1 MHAVSPKDQVPSLSP
16 ESVVRDRRHQK
27 HRRQVLGSRHGTP
40 APIRPSVLESRAS
53 GPPSLTVDP
62 ALVTLVTEGIGET
75 EAASNSW
82 DGFSF
87 PATPST
93 CDGDLSPTF
102 SPRVFS
108 PGGNISPHG
117 SSPAFSPRIP
127 SPRLPSGA
135 AHGAAPGNGRTMES
149 QRRAFSG
156 CRRGAVPPTR
166 LQRDTALVGSPRGDA
181 STSSKAQD
189 SPNLVT
195 PKVLSAIR
203 PSAHR
208 DSSHP
213 ERTAF
218 QGTPDASAVHSGGH
232 AGAPASRGP
241 LARVRPAASTAAG
254 GAHGVQM
261 RGPRPPSLILPS
273 QCGLHTCLGTSAT
286 HAAVRAA
293 QAVND
298 RTAAAAVSPAASA
311 DSAAASPSSFAS
323 SPPAPSAAAA
333 SPSALPLASTCA
345 ESPRLLHPRSACT
358 APSPPPS
365 ASASPRL
372 LQASR
377 PRAPSAHSSPRPCI
391 PERTAQYASHDQ
403 ADLPRAASFH
413 HPPARRRESDAPI
426 AQEAAD
432 LARARSFHRPPSQLQ
447 PKLSP
452 SAARHTRL
460 PFPLLPLTFPRSPTH
475 PAPRSCPPARLL
487 AEQPLRQWG
496 GGEGGGRGQEECEV
510 MGWREKWVSEASGD
524 RERERREGE
533 VEEEGEEDW
542 GTQKVGRGERLL
554 QGRNVIMRTRQPQ
567 RRASFGGQSDAAMW
581 QRVHDGMPMEEA
593 DVPMWRLVARA
604 LAPPSPTPPSQ
615 APPSAAS
622 AQLKCHTGPGG
633 VAASC
638 TARERVGGG
647 AVRRDEGDVASD
659 VRGFGGITQLPERI
673 QDHSRYSHSAT
684 PSPQSGCAQGTCSVV
699 LPPPV
704 RNPTAPPTHA
714 LMQPCQQE
722 GEDEEEGEVPM
733 LAIPRRAHSARC
745 TATTAPTRSPLSPA
759 HHRTHSSSFS
769 HLHRSPLNPCSPLN
783 SPTSG
788 SRSGT
793 GRQRGADVSICVASP
808 RAIPSQKALTAPHS
822 SPQLVTDPRVLHS
835 PRSPSHSRSQSALNS
850 PTVCHTDPSSSADA
864 GL

>member
-1 MHAVSPKDQVPSLSP
+1 MDVIDPSLSSQPAQMEFMQAGMHAVSPKDQVPSQSA
-16 ESVVRDRRHQK
+16 ESVAKDRRHQK

-53 GPPSLTVDP
+53 GPPAITVDP
-62 ALVTLVTEGIGET
+62 ALVTLATEGGQEA

-108 PGGNISPHG
+108 PGGCISPHG
-117 SSPAFSPRIP
+117 SSPAFSPRIS

-135 AHGAAPGNGRTMES
+135 AAQGAAPGNGRAMEN

-156 CRRGAVPPTR
+156 CRRAAVPPTR
-166 LQRDTALVGSPRGDA
+166 LKRDAALVGSPRGDA
-181 STSSKAQD
+181 STSRKSQD
-189 SPNLVT
+189 SPNLIAPSV
-195 PKVLSAIR
+195 PSASR
-203 PSAHR
+203 PSATHR
-208 DSSHP
+208 DSSHL
-213 ERTAF
+213 ERAAF
-218 QGTPDASAVHSGGH
+218 QGTPAASAVHSGGL

-254 GAHGVQM
+254 GAQGVQM

-273 QCGLHTCLGTSAT
+273 QCAPHTCRGTAAT

-298 RTAAAAVSPAASA
+298 LSAAAAVSPAASA
-311 DSAAASPSSFAS
+311 DSAASSPSSFAS
-323 SPPAPSAAAA
+323 SPPAPSAAA
-333 SPSALPLASTCA
+333 SPSALPLASTRA
-345 ESPRLLHPRSACT
+345 ESPRLLHPRSPRA

-391 PERTAQYASHDQ
+391 PELIAQYASHDQ
-403 ADLPRAASFH
+403 ADLLRAASFH
-413 HPPARRRESDAPI
+413 HPPTRRRESDAPM

-452 SAARHTRL
+452 SAAHHTRL

-496 GGEGGGRGQEECEV
+496 RGEGEGRGQEECEV
-510 MGWREKWVSEASGD
+510 MGWREKWVSETSG
-524 RERERREGE
+524 EREMREGE
-533 VEEEGEEDW
+533 GEEEGEEEW

-554 QGRNVIMRTRQPQ
+554 QGRNVIMRNRQPQ
-567 RRASFGGQSDAAMW
+567 RRASFGGQSDAAM
-581 QRVHDGMPMEEA
+581 RVHDGMPMEEA

-604 LAPPSPTPPSQ
+604 LAPPSPTPHSQ
-615 APPSAAS
+615 APPSPTPHSQAPPSPAS
-622 AQLKCHTGPGG
+622 AHLKCHSGPGRP
-633 VAASC
+633 ATSC
-638 TARERVGGG
+638 TAGERVGECV
-647 AVRRDEGDVASD
+647 VRGEGGDVAGE
-659 VRGFGGITQLPERI
+659 VLIGRTQPPERI
-673 QDHSRYSHSAT
+673 QDHARNSHSPT
-684 PSPQSGCAQGTCSVV
+684 PSPRFGCATGTSCVV

-704 RNPTAPPTHA
+704 CRPTAPPTHA
-714 LMQPCQQE
+714 LAQPWQQQQQQE
-722 GEDEEEGEVPM
+722 EGAEEKE
-733 LAIPRRAHSARC
+733 A
-745 TATTAPTRSPLSPA
+745 
-759 HHRTHSSSFS
+759 
-769 HLHRSPLNPCSPLN
+769 
-783 SPTSG
+783 SPTSI
-788 SRSGT
+788 
-793 GRQRGADVSICVASP
+793 AP
-808 RAIPSQKALTAPHS
+808 RLTAL
-822 SPQLVTDPRVLHS
+822 QL
-835 PRSPSHSRSQSALNS
+835 
-850 PTVCHTDPSSSADA
+850 A
-864 GL
+864 GLARGGSEEKACP

>member
-1 MHAVSPKDQVPSLSP
+1 
-16 ESVVRDRRHQK
+16 
-27 HRRQVLGSRHGTP
+27 
-40 APIRPSVLESRAS
+40 
-53 GPPSLTVDP
+53 
-62 ALVTLVTEGIGET
+62 
-75 EAASNSW
+75 
-82 DGFSF
+82 
-87 PATPST
+87 
-93 CDGDLSPTF
+93 
-102 SPRVFS
+102 
-108 PGGNISPHG
+108 
-117 SSPAFSPRIP
+117 
-127 SPRLPSGA
+127 
-135 AHGAAPGNGRTMES
+135 MES

-213 ERTAF
+213 ERAAF
-218 QGTPDASAVHSGGH
+218 QGTPDASAVHSAGH

-298 RTAAAAVSPAASA
+298 RTAAAADSPAASA
-311 DSAAASPSSFAS
+311 VSAAATPSSFAS

-333 SPSALPLASTCA
+333 CPSALPLASTCA
-345 ESPRLLHPRSACT
+345 ESPRLLHPRSART

-413 HPPARRRESDAPI
+413 HPPARRRESDAPM

-432 LARARSFHRPPSQLQ
+432 LARARSFHRPPSQLHS
-447 PKLSP
+447 KLSP
-452 SAARHTRL
+452 STAHHTRL

-487 AEQPLRQWG
+487 EEQPLRQWG
-496 GGEGGGRGQEECEV
+496 RGESGGRGQEECEV

-524 RERERREGE
+524 RERGEGE
-533 VEEEGEEDW
+533 GEEEGEEEW

-554 QGRNVIMRTRQPQ
+554 QGRDVILRNRQPQ

-593 DVPMWRLVARA
+593 GVPMWRLVARA
-604 LAPPSPTPPSQ
+604 LAPLGPTPPSQAPPSQALPSPTPHSQ

-622 AQLKCHTGPGG
+622 AQLKCHTGCGG

-638 TARERVGGG
+638 TAGERVGGG
-647 AVRRDEGDVASD
+647 AVRGEGGDVAGD
-659 VRGFGGITQLPERI
+659 VRGFSGRAQLPERV

-684 PSPQSGCAQGTCSVV
+684 PSPRLGCAPGTCSVV

-704 RNPTAPPTHA
+704 CNPTEARTHS
-714 LMQPCQQE
+714 LVQPQHQQQE
-722 GEDEEEGEVPM
+722 DGEDEAEAQQLAGLAWGGGGEQT
-733 LAIPRRAHSARC
+733 C
-745 TATTAPTRSPLSPA
+745 
-759 HHRTHSSSFS
+759 
-769 HLHRSPLNPCSPLN
+769 
-783 SPTSG
+783 
-788 SRSGT
+788 
-793 GRQRGADVSICVASP
+793 
-808 RAIPSQKALTAPHS
+808 
-822 SPQLVTDPRVLHS
+822 PQW
-835 PRSPSHSRSQSALNS
+835 
-850 PTVCHTDPSSSADA
+850 PTVLPGPREGVGS
-864 GL
+864 GGGRLVP

>member
-1 MHAVSPKDQVPSLSP
+1 
-16 ESVVRDRRHQK
+16 
-27 HRRQVLGSRHGTP
+27 
-40 APIRPSVLESRAS
+40 
-53 GPPSLTVDP
+53 
-62 ALVTLVTEGIGET
+62 
-75 EAASNSW
+75 
-82 DGFSF
+82 
-87 PATPST
+87 
-93 CDGDLSPTF
+93 
-102 SPRVFS
+102 
-108 PGGNISPHG
+108 
-117 SSPAFSPRIP
+117 
-127 SPRLPSGA
+127 
-135 AHGAAPGNGRTMES
+135 MES

-166 LQRDTALVGSPRGDA
+166 LQRDAALVGSPRGDA
-181 STSSKAQD
+181 PTSSKAQGP
-189 SPNLVT
+189 PNLVA
-195 PKVLSAIR
+195 PNVLSAIR
-203 PSAHR
+203 ASAHR

-213 ERTAF
+213 ERAAF
-218 QGTPDASAVHSGGH
+218 QGTPEASAVHSGGH

-254 GAHGVQM
+254 GGAQGVQM

-273 QCGLHTCLGTSAT
+273 QCAAHTCRGTAAT

-298 RTAAAAVSPAASA
+298 LSAAAAVSPAASA
-311 DSAAASPSSFAS
+311 DSGASSPSSFAS
-323 SPPAPSAAAA
+323 SPPAPSVAAA

-345 ESPRLLHPRSACT
+345 ESPRLSHPRSAHT

-413 HPPARRRESDAPI
+413 HPPARRRESDAPM

-452 SAARHTRL
+452 SAAHHTRL

-487 AEQPLRQWG
+487 AEQPLRNWG
-496 GGEGGGRGQEECEV
+496 RGEGGCRGQEECEV
-510 MGWREKWVSEASGD
+510 MGWRGKWVSEVRGD
-524 RERERREGE
+524 REMREGE
-533 VEEEGEEDW
+533 GAEEGEEEW

-554 QGRNVIMRTRQPQ
+554 QGRNVILRNRQPQ
-567 RRASFGGQSDAAMW
+567 RRASCGGQSDAAMW

-604 LAPPSPTPPSQ
+604 LAPPSPTPHSQAPPSSTPHSQAPPSPTPHSQAPPSPTPHSQ

-622 AQLKCHTGPGG
+622 AQLKCHIGPGG
-633 VAASC
+633 VAATC
-638 TARERVGGG
+638 TSRERVGGG
-647 AVRRDEGDVASD
+647 TVRGEGVDVSGD
-659 VRGFGGITQLPERI
+659 VRGFSRAQPPERI
-673 QDHSRYSHSAT
+673 HDHTRYSHSPT
-684 PSPQSGCAQGTCSVV
+684 PSPRLGCASGGSCVM

-704 RNPTAPPTHA
+704 CNPAAAPTHT
-714 LMQPCQQE
+714 LVQPWQQQQEQE
-722 GEDEEEGEVPM
+722 GEEQEEGEDPG
-733 LAIPRRAHSARC
+733 LAVPRRAYSARC
-745 TATTAPTRSPLSPA
+745 TATAAPTRSPLSPV

-769 HLHRSPLNPCSPLN
+769 HLHHSPLD
-783 SPTSG
+783 SPTAG
-788 SRSGT
+788 RCGT
-793 GRQRGADVSICVASP
+793 GRQRGAGESICLASP
-808 RAIPSQKALTAPHS
+808 RAIRSQKALTAPHS
-822 SPQLVTDPRVLHS
+822 SPQLVSDPRIPAAQQTQGCEQH
-835 PRSPSHSRSQSALNS
+835 
-850 PTVCHTDPSSSADA
+850 TVA
-864 GL
+864 